1 MGKGAAVQKKRTIIL
16 LFAIALA
23 LYVLAGVVFNPMIVW
38 TAGPVFLSYPLL
50 SHGLSKGSKRNCFGA
65 YAYLVGSSGF
75 SLAYHFAWFFDW
87 GGTKTGGSTSALI
100 FAVFP
105 VYAVIIGLLLW
116 PIGYALGGI
125 SARKP

>member
-1 MGKGAAVQKKRTIIL
+1 MEKKRMLIIL
-16 LFAIALA
+16 IVITLV
-23 LYVLAGVVFNPMIVW
+23 LYVLSGVVFNPMIVW
-38 TAGPVFLSYPLL
+38 TAGPVFLSYPLM
-50 SHGLSKGSKRNCFGA
+50 SHGLSKDSKRNRLGA

-105 VYAVIIGLLLW
+105 VYAVLIGFLLW
-116 PIGYALGGI
+116 PIGYAVGAI
-125 SARKP
+125 SAQKP

>member
-1 MGKGAAVQKKRTIIL
+1 MQKKRIFLIL
-16 LFAIALA
+16 LTITLA
-23 LYVLAGVVFNPMIVW
+23 LYILSGVVFNPMIIW

-50 SHGLSKGSKRNCFGA
+50 NHGLSKGSKPNCYGA
-65 YAYLVGSSGF
+65 YAYLLGSSGF
-75 SLAYHFAWFFDW
+75 SLAYHLAWFFDW

-105 VYAVIIGLLLW
+105 VYAVFIGSLLW
-116 PIGYALGGI
+116 PIGYAVGYV